1 MRLRVALYCLL
12 GGVVLLVPALEVGH
26 LLWWYLSGVILAASF
41 VPVALFGPW
50 TVRGQFGIIFPI
62 LFIVTV
68 LTTWSE
74 GLVFVKLPL
83 IHEHPIRNLFS
94 ETALYLVVA
103 IVLAVLSRALKLAHD
118 SGKTFPRRSLAKTA
132 GILVICA
139 VATLSLARSRTIYL
153 RGFTIRMRPPS
164 WGALACG
171 SGESR
176 LPAAC

>member
-1 MRLRVALYCLL
+1 MGAGRNRKLRRAKGEEEIMRLRVALYCLL

-74 GLVFVKLPL
+74 GLVCVKLPL
-83 IHEHPIRNLFS
+83 IHVHRIRNWFS

-103 IVLAVLSRALKLAHD
+103 DLLARLSRALKLAHD
-118 SGKTFPRRSLAKTA
+118 LAKT
-132 GILVICA
+132 LP
-139 VATLSLARSRTIYL
+139 LRFLARR
-153 RGFTIRMRPPS
+153 
-164 WGALACG
+164 A
-171 SGESR
+171 
-176 LPAAC
+176 

>member
-1 MRLRVALYCLL
+1 MKACCDGRGTQSQTTKSERGGGDHETPSCSLLLAGRSRVVSSRL
-12 GGVVLLVPALEVGH
+12 GGWPPVVVV
-26 LLWWYLSGVILAASF
+26 SF
-41 VPVALFGPW
+41 GSDIGGIIRTSRTVALFGPW

-139 VATLSLARSRTIYL
+139 VATLSLA
-153 RGFTIRMRPPS
+153 P
-164 WGALACG
+164 
-171 SGESR
+171 
-176 LPAAC
+176 